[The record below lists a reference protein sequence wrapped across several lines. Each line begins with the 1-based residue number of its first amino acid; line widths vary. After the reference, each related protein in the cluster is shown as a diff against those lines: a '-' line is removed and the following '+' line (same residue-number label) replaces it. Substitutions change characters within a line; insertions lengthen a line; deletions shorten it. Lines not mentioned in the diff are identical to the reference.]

1 MSDCPNCGKEVP
13 AGERICPHCGFD
25 TGEAQA
31 DDVRALR
38 EAGQIHPGRLG
49 AGDPND
55 FSGEDDGERRASRA
69 QTETPAEDR
78 TATGPEELEGGL

>member
-1 MSDCPNCGKEVP
+1 MSDCPNCGKGVP
-13 AGERICPHCGFD
+13 EGERICPHCGFD

-38 EAGQIHPGRLG
+38 EAGQIHPGRIG

-55 FSGEDDGERRASRA
+55 FSGEDEGELRASRA
-69 QTETPAEDR
+69 ESEMPAEDR
-78 TATGPEELEGGL
+78 TGTGPEELEGGL